1 MAMQGIPI
9 LLLSA
14 TCRPLAIAEIQKSL
28 KLMDENICF
37 VRAELTRPEIRI
49 LRFPMEYSLK
59 SAKDLLGMFGNEM
72 DHQDK
77 EIVPTLI

>member
-14 TCRPLAIAEIQKSL
+14 TCRPLAIAKIQKSL

-37 VRAELTRPEIRI
+37 VHSELTRPEIHI
-49 LRFPMEYSLK
+49 LRFPMEFSLK
-59 SAKDLLGMFGNEM
+59 SAKDLLAMFGNEM
-72 DHQDK
+72 EHKDK